1 VDDEGATASLS
12 RRVSIGSDFSDLPSF
27 TSWLVAA
34 PVEDDQSPLA
44 LSSPQDVTSRN
55 SVDSA
60 AITARESV
68 LSIGTYFSNLYT
80 TVDTPPRGEFQKG
93 EGMPSSPSPP
103 SPPPRAQRRG
113 EQRGAAAGRGKRP
126 PSLFFFE
133 GGGDEADDGKGTLL
147 WAF

>member
-1 VDDEGATASLS
+1 MDDEGATAS
-12 RRVSIGSDFSDLPSF
+12 DFSDLSSF

-44 LSSPQDVTSRN
+44 LSSPQEVSTRN

-103 SPPPRAQRRG
+103 RPPP
-113 EQRGAAAGRGKRP
+113 P